1 MKVSKK
7 DYVEGKLQ
15 TAAIENCK
23 AYRDWMM
30 DRSSED
36 WKSRMHLL
44 CRDNRE
50 AFKKLWGKPDWHYN
64 NGEFYFH
71 GWVLVRG
78 GETFI
83 VQTAKHKGTCVEIVG
98 ADFDSVREKGK
109 AIVEFMNW
117 IWKSLRDKK

>member
-1 MKVSKK
+1 MKISKK
-7 DYVEGKLQ
+7 DYAEGKID
-15 TAAIENCK
+15 TVAVENCK
-23 AYRDWMM
+23 AYRDWVM

-36 WKSRMHLL
+36 WKDRMHLL

-50 AFKKLWGKPDWHYN
+50 TFKKLWGKPDWHYN

-83 VQTAKHKGTCVEIVG
+83 VQTAKHKGTCVEMVG
-98 ADFDSVREKGK
+98 DLTESKSK
-109 AIVEFMNW
+109 AILEFMEW
-117 IWKSLRDKK
+117 MWKSLRGRK